1 MVWIDIP
8 FSVAA
13 PLVGGLLAATVG
25 FDAIDA
31 VAVAAYL
38 AAGVAGATVV
48 RLLRRRPTRVASVG
62 AA

>member
-48 RLLRRRPTRVASVG
+48 RLLRGRPTRVANVG